1 MVKSLSEG
9 VSEYRKLLDELL
21 EEPYNHEVKNEIA
34 FQCKREEIIK
44 DDNQFNSVIPIFL
57 KLQSTIQKL

>member
-9 VSEYRKLLDELL
+9 VSEYRKLL
-21 EEPYNHEVKNEIA
+21 EPYNHEVKNEIA

-44 DDNQFNSVIPIFL
+44 DDNQFNSVIPVFL